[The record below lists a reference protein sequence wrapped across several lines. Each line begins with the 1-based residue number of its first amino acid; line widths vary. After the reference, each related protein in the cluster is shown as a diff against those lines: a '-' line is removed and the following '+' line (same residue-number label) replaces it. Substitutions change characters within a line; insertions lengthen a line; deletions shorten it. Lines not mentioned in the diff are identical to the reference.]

1 MPVPTVRPLI
11 GLAAALALAA
21 CGFGVRN
28 APQPAML
35 SVAQQVFWQRLTQL
49 CGRAYAGRMVEGTDS
64 VFARNRLAMH
74 VRDCSA
80 AEVRIGFAIG
90 PDPSRTWVVRKV
102 PGGLALTHDV
112 RGEAVTGYGGTT
124 RTAGTDNRQDFAAD
138 TFTARLLPP
147 AARNVWSL
155 EIEPGRTFTYAVGRP
170 GVQRRFR
177 LEFDLRRP
185 VAPPSSSPSP
195 E

>member
-1 MPVPTVRPLI
+1 MRIARPLI
-11 GLAAALALAA
+11 GLAAALTLAGCRVGA
-21 CGFGVRN
+21 GN
-28 APQPAML
+28 APEPEIL
-35 SVAQQVFWQRLTQL
+35 SVSQQVFWQRLAQL
-49 CGRAYAGRMVEGTDS
+49 CGRAYAGRMVEGTDT
-64 VFARNRLAMH
+64 VFARNPLAMH
-74 VRDCSA
+74 VRDCTA

-102 PGGLALTHDV
+102 PGGLALAHDV
-112 RGEAVTGYGGTT
+112 LGEAVTGYGGTT
-124 RTAGTDNRQDFAAD
+124 RTPGTPDRQDFAAD

-155 EIEPGRTFTYAVGRP
+155 EIVPGRTFTYAVGRP

-185 VAPPSSSPSP
+185 VPPPVP
-195 E
+195 QP

>member
-1 MPVPTVRPLI
+1 MPVRNARPLI

-21 CGFGVRN
+21 CGFGVKN
-28 APQPAML
+28 APRPAML

-49 CGRAYAGRMVEGTDS
+49 CGRAYAGRMVEGNDT

-74 VRDCSA
+74 VHGCSA

-102 PGGLALTHDV
+102 PGGLALAHDV

-124 RTAGTDNRQDFAAD
+124 RTAGTANRQDFAAD

-147 AARNVWSL
+147 AAQNVWSL
-155 EIEPGRTFTYAVGRP
+155 EIVPGSTFTYAVGRP

-177 LEFDLRRP
+177 LEFDLHRP
-185 VAPPSSSPSP
+185 LAPPSPD
-195 E
+195 

>member
-1 MPVPTVRPLI
+1 VRIARPLI

-21 CGFGVRN
+21 CGFGVKNGPR
-28 APQPAML
+28 PAML

-49 CGRAYAGRMVEGTDS
+49 CGRAYAGRMVEGTDT
-64 VFARNRLAMH
+64 VFTRNRLVMH
-74 VRDCSA
+74 VRDCTPG
-80 AEVRIGFAIG
+80 EVRIGFAIG

-102 PGGLALTHDV
+102 PGGLALAHDV
-112 RGEAVTGYGGTT
+112 RGEAVTGYGGAT
-124 RTAGTDNRQDFAAD
+124 RTAGTADRQDFAAD

-147 AARNVWSL
+147 AAQNVWSL
-155 EIEPGRTFTYAVGRP
+155 EIVPGRTFTYAVGRP

-185 VAPPSSSPSP
+185 VPPPSP

>member
-1 MPVPTVRPLI
+1 VRIARPLI
-11 GLAAALALAA
+11 GLAAALVFAA
-21 CGFGVRN
+21 CGVGVRN
-28 APQPAML
+28 APEPGML
-35 SVAQQVFWQRLTQL
+35 SVSQQVFWQRLMQL
-49 CGRAYAGRMVEGTDS
+49 CGRAYAGRMVEGTDT
-64 VFARNRLAMH
+64 VFARNPLVMH
-74 VRDCSA
+74 VRDCSP

-90 PDPSRTWVVRKV
+90 PDPSRTWVVRRV
-102 PGGLALTHDV
+102 PGGLALAHDV

-124 RTAGTDNRQDFAAD
+124 RTAGSADRQDFAAD

-147 AARNVWSL
+147 AAQNVWSL
-155 EIEPGRTFTYAVGRP
+155 EIAPGRTFAYTVARP

-185 VAPPSSSPSP
+185 VPAPTPAP